1 MLQNLRIALQSVL
14 DDTDAWD
21 RLSSQAS
28 SETVAPGTSVRAVGE
43 PVNDV
48 LVVEHGLFE
57 VATPGAP
64 LQWAAAG
71 AIIGLAASLSGAIS
85 QVAVTALRHGR
96 LSRIPARALWDHGG
110 DVRASVAAVARLAQL
125 PDHNLVTLPPDPLI
139 ITALLE
145 SCDDQMVDSITAHL
159 ETAVQALTDAR
170 LVRMS
175 CTAPTTARD
184 LAEEL
189 ARHEAD
195 ATTVVYLVHGGDDAR
210 SADMVAHAD
219 RVIIFQPSGV
229 DSASSAACNVACDGS
244 LRRHTEIV
252 YVRSEQEAKSTST
265 RRLRIPPKVKRMRML
280 PDPSATLLELL
291 LTELRESAREYES
304 LREFEVF
311 AELSAPELAWLQGT
325 LRWERV
331 DGGSML
337 LRQGDPAD
345 DAWLIRAGRL
355 EVVRQT
361 SAGERHVSWIGP
373 GAFVG
378 ETALLTGGRR
388 LTSVR
393 AVRDSTVARL
403 DQPTIS
409 SLLERSIGFTRAVA
423 RILARRAA
431 GEARSEKRRARTF
444 AIVPLAD
451 PERVRDFVTG
461 LAAACDEMR
470 LDATV
475 VDAARLNATLDQGAS
490 STRRGDV
497 GDEAIIRWLD
507 QLERR
512 HDAVIL
518 ICEATVDS
526 WTRRAVRQSDHVLL
540 VADAT
545 TTPELRPI
553 ERELAAL
560 TVADPASPRS
570 ANSNDERLFSGT
582 RHLVLLQPRGI
593 AEATGTN
600 GWLAVRPQHAHH
612 HVRSGDNG
620 DIGSVARRLT
630 GRAVALAFSGAS
642 SRAPAHLGVV
652 RAMRDHDLPIDLL
665 SGTSSGAGVAAL
677 VAIGLRGDEALA
689 TAISVITSGS
699 PRLSQ
704 FQPPITALT
713 SGAAAD
719 RSLQA
724 VFGDRRLEDQLIPAV
739 LTAVDIRR
747 HRAVHLSRGPI
758 WKLVRASG
766 SLPLLWP
773 PVWHDNDLLVDG
785 GIINHLPTEVFG
797 DQADDGLVVAS
808 NLDESAGSG
817 APAFEGALDY
827 GTVLNSWEELGRRIR
842 RSRTPR
848 PPGLID
854 ILYHTMAIPSFQQLE
869 SLAALAARDN
879 MCLLTPPLGSFGLFE
894 VNAEIG
900 RSLEATSWEHARREL
915 KRVAALWHSRLEW
928 RTAEILS
935 SPRAL

>member
-1 MLQNLRIALQSVL
+1 MLQSLRTALQSVL
-14 DDTDAWD
+14 GDTGDWD
-21 RLSSQAS
+21 RLTSRAS

-48 LVVEHGLFE
+48 LIVERGLFE
-57 VATPGAP
+57 VATPGEP
-64 LQWAAAG
+64 LRWASPG
-71 AIIGLAASLSGAIS
+71 AIIGLAASLSGALS
-85 QVAVTALRHGR
+85 HVAVTALRHGR
-96 LSRIPARALWDHGG
+96 LSRLPARALWDTGG
-110 DVRASVAAVARLAQL
+110 DVRASVEAVARLAQL
-125 PDHNLVTLPPDPLI
+125 PDHDLLTLAPDPLI
-139 ITALLE
+139 IMALLE
-145 SCDDQMVDSITAHL
+145 GCDAATVDSITAHL
-159 ETAVQALTDAR
+159 ETAVQALTGAR
-170 LVRMS
+170 LVRLAQ
-175 CTAPTTARD
+175 TASNVGD

-189 ARHEAD
+189 ATHETD

-210 SADMVAHAD
+210 SALVVAHAD
-219 RVIIFQPSGV
+219 RVLIFQPRGV
-229 DSASSAACNVACDGS
+229 LSASSVAYKAACDGS
-244 LRRHTEIV
+244 ARRHTEIV
-252 YVRSEQEAKSTST
+252 YVRSEQEAPSKAT
-265 RRLRIPPKVKRMRML
+265 RRLRLLPTVKRIHML
-280 PDPSATLLELL
+280 PAPSAKLLELL
-291 LTELRESAREYES
+291 LTALRQGARECES
-304 LREFEVF
+304 LRDFEVF
-311 AELSAPELAWLQGT
+311 ADLSAPDLAWIQDT

-331 DGGSML
+331 DGGSLL
-337 LRQGDPAD
+337 LRQGDPAN

-361 SAGERHVSWIGP
+361 SAGERHLSWIGP

-378 ETALLTGGRR
+378 ETALLSGGRQ

-393 AVRDSTVARL
+393 AVRDSTVARV

-409 SLLERSIGFTRAVA
+409 SLLERSVGFTRAVA
-423 RILARRAA
+423 RLLARRAA
-431 GEARSEKRRARTF
+431 GETTSGTRRARTF

-451 PERVRDFVTG
+451 PGRVRDFVTL
-461 LAAACDEMR
+461 LAAACGAMGF
-470 LDATV
+470 DATV
-475 VDAARLNATLDQGAS
+475 VDAARLNATLDPEAS

-497 GDEAIIRWLD
+497 GDAAIIGWLD

-518 ICEATVDS
+518 ICQAAVDS
-526 WTRRAVRQSDHVLL
+526 WTRRAIRQSDHILL

-545 TTPELRPI
+545 SSPTLRPI
-553 ERELAAL
+553 EHELAAL
-560 TVADPASPRS
+560 AVADSDGPRG
-570 ANSNDERLFSGT
+570 ANDRAERAFIGA

-593 AEATGTN
+593 VEASGTN
-600 GWLAVRPQHAHH
+600 GWLAERPQHAHH
-612 HVRSGDNG
+612 HVRSGDTR
-620 DIGSVARRLT
+620 DIGSIARRLI

-652 RAMRDHDLPIDLL
+652 RAMQDHDLPIDLL

-677 VAIGLRGDEALA
+677 VAIGLRGEEALA
-689 TAISVITSGS
+689 AAISIITGGS

-713 SGAAAD
+713 SGAAAK
-719 RSLQA
+719 RALQA

-747 HRAVHLSRGPI
+747 HRAVHLTRGPI

-773 PVWHDNDLLVDG
+773 PVWHEGDLLVDG

-808 NLDESAGSG
+808 DLDEPAGSG

-827 GTVLNSWEELGRRIR
+827 GTVLNSWKELGRRIR
-842 RSRTPR
+842 RSGTAR
-848 PPGLID
+848 PPGLVD

-879 MCLLTPPLGSFGLFE
+879 MCLLRPTIGSYGLFE
-894 VNAEIG
+894 VNAETG
-900 RSLEATSWEHARREL
+900 RALEAMSWEHARREL
-915 KRVAALWHSRLEW
+915 TRVAARWHSRLVGL
-928 RTAEILS
+928 ADGVGS
-935 SPRAL
+935 A